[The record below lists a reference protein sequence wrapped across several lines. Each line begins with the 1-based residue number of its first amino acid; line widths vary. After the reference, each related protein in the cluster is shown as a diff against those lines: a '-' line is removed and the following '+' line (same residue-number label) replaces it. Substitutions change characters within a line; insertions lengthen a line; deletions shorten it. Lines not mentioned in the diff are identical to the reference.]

1 MTVPIISKHAREIGI
16 SPTVA
21 GLIGKQL
28 ILHTRG
34 YFVHFISTFFSL
46 FVLYFNSSQDSVSNY
61 K

>member
-28 ILHTRG
+28 ILHTGR
-34 YFVHFISTFFSL
+34 YFVHWLVYITFYKHIFSL
-46 FVLYFNSSQDSVSNY
+46 FVLYVNSS
-61 K
+61 